1 MQDRREPRV
10 SKSAGEADA
19 LDARRERSE
28 GVQRHES
35 PVLRRDSAMRQVS
48 ALRNYRTWEDRTRD
62 EAEGATDHVPGDLL
76 STLLP
81 RPDARLLNCI

>member
-28 GVQRHES
+28 GVQSERDKELS
-35 PVLRRDSAMRQVS
+35 NVGRRYS
-48 ALRNYRTWEDRTRD
+48 
-62 EAEGATDHVPGDLL
+62 
-76 STLLP
+76 
-81 RPDARLLNCI
+81 